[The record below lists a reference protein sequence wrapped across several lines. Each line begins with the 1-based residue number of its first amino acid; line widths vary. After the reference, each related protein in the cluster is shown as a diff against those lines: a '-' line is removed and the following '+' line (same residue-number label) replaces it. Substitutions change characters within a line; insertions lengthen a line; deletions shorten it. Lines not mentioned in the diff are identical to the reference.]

1 MAYRSSNA
9 HVLVWFTLFIAFAPQ
24 TYHPPT
30 QHQASAYRM
39 LAKSDCGGKDVKPQ
53 PACSGNVNKS
63 VAALEA
69 CCDGTQGCGGFN
81 THGVI
86 KDADCSE
93 HVGPQPTTDLYL
105 KTEPTPSP
113 SGGVPPPMPWP
124 LPSDVSNG
132 ATTVVLGPDFAI
144 STAAGGSSSSPTL
157 ATAVQR
163 YQQQVVG
170 MHTANPE
177 AGQKGGGPVLRKLVV
192 QVFNFD
198 ATYPQ
203 LNTAVGNEA
212 YTLTIPANG
221 SAATISAGT
230 IWGAMHGM
238 ESFSQLVRFN
248 FTGEVYSIANAPWVL
263 HDSPRFAHRGLMI
276 DVSRHWQP
284 LASIRSM
291 IDSLA
296 YAKMNVLHMHA
307 SDEQSFPMQIKSYP
321 KLWDAAWSSQER
333 YTQAD
338 IASLVEYARVRAI
351 RVMVEF
357 DVPGHSK
364 AICQS
369 YPEACT
375 TCTAQKGSTLPLNP
389 SRNATF
395 DMMESL
401 LLEMTGGSAS
411 TPDTPHGQ

>member
-1 MAYRSSNA
+1 M
-9 HVLVWFTLFIAFAPQ
+9 
-24 TYHPPT
+24 
-30 QHQASAYRM
+30 
-39 LAKSDCGGKDVKPQ
+39 
-53 PACSGNVNKS
+53 
-63 VAALEA
+63 
-69 CCDGTQGCGGFN
+69 
-81 THGVI
+81 
-86 KDADCSE
+86 
-93 HVGPQPTTDLYL
+93 
-105 KTEPTPSP
+105 
-113 SGGVPPPMPWP
+113 
-124 LPSDVSNG
+124 
-132 ATTVVLGPDFAI
+132 
-144 STAAGGSSSSPTL
+144 
-157 ATAVQR
+157 
-163 YQQQVVG
+163 
-170 MHTANPE
+170 
-177 AGQKGGGPVLRKLVV
+177 LRKLVV